1 MKPSIIP
8 VIKEEI
14 RECIPEIGMM
24 IRNHLLDDIEIIIVA
39 KGGVTGQRAGQEQE
53 VILSEEQS

>member
-39 KGGVTGQRAGQEQE
+39 KGAAGQRAGQEQE
-53 VILSEEQS
+53 VILSEGQS